1 MTFTQQLQQTLGA
14 HWTEFTVFFQRA
26 LESDIVLLDT
36 INRYLLQHTGK
47 QLRPLLTLLTAGMH
61 GNVNDSSYLA
71 ASAVEMI
78 HTSSLLHDDVID
90 NADERRGA
98 PSVKAV
104 WRSNASVL
112 AGDYWLA
119 RIFQLVISREEHSL
133 LPWFANCLV
142 DLSEGELLQ
151 LEKSRT
157 LDTTEADYFKIIGKK
172 TASLIAVSMA
182 TGALTAGAADDT
194 VQRMYD
200 AGYEIGIAFQI
211 RDDLFD
217 YHKTNLFG
225 KPTGNDLR
233 EQKLTLPLL
242 YALSQAD
249 EKQRAQVLQWVK
261 DAAKNTRRNSD
272 IVRFVEDMDGFK
284 YAEKAL
290 LSHTE
295 RAEDIL
301 RTFPVNVFRDKL
313 MELARYLIMRKK

>member
-1 MTFTQQLQQTLGA
+1 MTFTKQLQQTLGN
-14 HWTEFTVFFQRA
+14 HWTEFTVFFQHA

-61 GNVNDSSYLA
+61 GNINDRSYLA

-119 RIFQLVISREEHSL
+119 CIFQLVISRKEHDL
-133 LPWFANCLV
+133 LSWFAHCLV

-157 LDTTEADYFKIIGKK
+157 LDATEADYFKIIGKK

-242 YALSQAD
+242 YALSQVD
-249 EKQRAQVLQWVK
+249 EKQRSQVLQWVK
-261 DAAKNTRRNSD
+261 NAAKNTRHNTD

-295 RAEDIL
+295 RAQAIL
-301 RTFPVNVFRDKL
+301 RTFPADIFRDKL
-313 MELARYLIMRKK
+313 MDLAHYLTVRKK